1 MVNWENGRQRSPVL
15 LGSARGLVWLG
26 WGRKEKMR
34 PGSQTSHP
42 KASASTGITIPWSVE
57 GWEGRPWVRG
67 MTGTYLCQKRIPG
80 NDWDIKGHKKGN
92 SGYKNPG
99 PKKLQAGES
108 QKVQARAHT
117 RRVKRTVGFYCAW
130 KGKKKVT
137 KRKMLL
143 GKVLPW
149 DLMPMLTARLYA
161 GNHDLLLAMT
171 SFLTPVPYLNSANR
185 YSPFRNNNPTQ
196 AKSKCIIGRTHRGTR
211 RWA

>member
-1 MVNWENGRQRSPVL
+1 MVDRDHQCFWDRQGGSCGWVGEERRRWGQEVRLHILSFSLHRNHHTLKCGGMRRKTLSKRHDRNLVVSEKDSWE
-15 LGSARGLVWLG
+15 WL
-26 WGRKEKMR
+26 
-34 PGSQTSHP
+34 
-42 KASASTGITIPWSVE
+42 
-57 GWEGRPWVRG
+57 
-67 MTGTYLCQKRIPG
+67 
-80 NDWDIKGHKKGN
+80 WDIKGHEKGN

-99 PKKLQAGES
+99 LKKLQAGES

-185 YSPFRNNNPTQ
+185 YSPFRYNNPTQ